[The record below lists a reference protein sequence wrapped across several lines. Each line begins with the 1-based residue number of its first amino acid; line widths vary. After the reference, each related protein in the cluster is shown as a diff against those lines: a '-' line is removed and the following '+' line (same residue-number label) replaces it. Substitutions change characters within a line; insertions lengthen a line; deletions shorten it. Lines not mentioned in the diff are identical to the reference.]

1 MTHTPGQNNP
11 LFAPDLLTRNS
22 YPAVTAYYFR
32 QWDGFRMAFHHHN
45 DTEIMYIISGVCQ
58 VEVDAHSGAR
68 SPDRVT
74 LKKGEFI
81 MLNAN
86 TPHRLIVD
94 EAVPCRM
101 LNIEFRFLPGESLS
115 PTVQQLAA
123 EDDSLRALLAV
134 EQAYLVL
141 RDSDEVYHG
150 LKSLVL
156 ELDRQ
161 STSGG
166 YMVHMQLMQLLI
178 RIGRLLREKLTSG
191 DSQTDYYVKASIAYL
206 HQNYDRD
213 IQVRDVAAAVNLHP
227 GYLHRIF
234 KSFTG
239 KTLTQYL
246 TELRMD
252 KAKMLLLHSDVPIL
266 DICDYV
272 GVASRQY
279 FHELFK
285 RYTGHTPAE
294 FRRSMHAH
302 TILELEESEDS

>member
-1 MTHTPGQNNP
+1 MTHAAAHRYS
-11 LFAPDLLTRNS
+11 LFAPDLLARS
-22 YPAVTAYYFR
+22 CYPVATAYYFR

-45 DTEIMYIISGVCQ
+45 DTEIMYIISGVCR
-58 VEVDAHSGAR
+58 VEAEARGGGAA
-68 SPDRVT
+68 PDSVA

-81 MLNAN
+81 ILNAN

-101 LNIEFRFLPGESLS
+101 LNIEFRFMPGEGLS
-115 PTVQQLAA
+115 PTLQQLAS
-123 EDDSLRALLAV
+123 EDAALRALLA
-134 EQAYLVL
+134 AKRPYLVL
-141 RDSDEVYHG
+141 RDPDEVYHS

-156 ELDRQ
+156 ELDQ
-161 STSGG
+161 QAAPGG
-166 YMVHMQLMQLLI
+166 SMVHMQLMQLLI
-178 RIGRLLREKLTSG
+178 RIGRLHREKIASG
-191 DSQTDYYVKASIAYL
+191 DSQTDYYVKASIAYM

-213 IQVRDVAAAVNLHP
+213 IQVKDVAAAVSLHP

-246 TELRMD
+246 TELRME

-279 FHELFK
+279 FHALFRK
-285 RYTGHTPAE
+285 YTGRTPAE
-294 FRRSMHAH
+294 FRRSMHTH
-302 TILELEESEDS
+302 TILGLEESEDS